1 MESIDYDKLMRANVV
16 RVFRERDPVRR
27 LDAIRELYAA
37 EAILTEPEL
46 VCKGYSAISG
56 AVTEL
61 LSTLPPAFVFSPI
74 GVAIGHH
81 GVGRLLWRAGPPNGA
96 TAVTG
101 MDVAHFQDGRIHA
114 LYVFLDPRAP

>member
-16 RVFRERDPVRR
+16 RVFSERDPVRR
-27 LDAIRELYAA
+27 LDAIRELYAE

-81 GVGRLLWRAGPPNGA
+81 GVGRLLWKAGPPNGA